1 MTHTVGHWFITTMCP
16 RRFTCWPTACPSLQR
31 ACIVASLAL
40 RLKVR
45 RKLKVFFHIHM
56 APQVGQNFFF
66 MKILQYSEAVHFMNA
81 IRRFKFWTVMEDV
94 VRSLHL
100 AVPNLDAKLPGIVL
114 VVDLLAVEPIIW
126 LEKCCITSHCNIFWQ
141 GFIFSWR
148 G

>member
-1 MTHTVGHWFITTMCP
+1 
-16 RRFTCWPTACPSLQR
+16 
-31 ACIVASLAL
+31 
-40 RLKVR
+40 
-45 RKLKVFFHIHM
+45 
-56 APQVGQNFFF
+56 
-66 MKILQYSEAVHFMNA
+66 
-81 IRRFKFWTVMEDV
+81 MEDV